1 MHSQAEDAGMP
12 ASSIGIRLE
21 MIDGVQQ
28 CCRLR
33 QHQQQRKD
41 GGS

>member
-12 ASSIGIRLE
+12 APLIGIRLE
-21 MIDGVQQ
+21 MIDVMEQ

-33 QHQQQRKD
+33 QHQ
-41 GGS
+41 